1 MATSDT
7 PVLERTVLAL
17 KKNLGE
23 RTRAR
28 LNFVSLGLVF
38 LGWVMLSNV
47 YPETLFPSPSR
58 TLLAACSLANTGA
71 LAAALKTTL
80 FHILAGYLICMAVG
94 ISLGILM
101 GRIRPVEEFN
111 KDLISFA
118 QTIPSLIIIAFSVI
132 FFGISHLGVIFTLVV
147 VGLPFIVVTVWE
159 GAKNVDANLIE
170 MGRVY
175 HSGRKQILNKIVMP
189 SVVPEIFAGSRLL
202 IGALWRTTLFA
213 EFIMGKEG
221 LGARIQK
228 SMYLMETPEVFAWGG
243 VVVALMVVSEHL
255 VFRPLEVKTMNWKKK
270 VM

>member
-1 MATSDT
+1 MATSHT
-7 PVLERTVLAL
+7 PVVERAAMVV
-17 KKNLGE
+17 KKNLGK
-23 RTRAR
+23 RRRGR
-28 LNFVSLGLVF
+28 LNLVSLVF
-38 LGWVMLSNV
+38 LFLGWMMLSNI

-58 TLLAACSLANTGA
+58 TLLALCSLTKTGA
-71 LAAALKTTL
+71 LGAALKTTL
-80 FHILAGYLICMAVG
+80 FHVFASYLICMAVG
-94 ISLGILM
+94 ITLGILM

-118 QTIPSLIIIAFSVI
+118 QTIPSLIVIAFSVI

-147 VGLPFIVVTVWE
+147 VGLPFIIVTVWE

-175 HSGRKQILNKIVMP
+175 HAGRQQILNKIVMP

-243 VVVALMVVSEHL
+243 VVVALMVVSEYL
-255 VFRPLEVKTMNWKKK
+255 VFRPLEVKTMNWKKR
-270 VM
+270 VA